1 MSEVDYGKE
10 NRDEATDR
18 ATRGEE
24 ALRGRDIEPTGE
36 SSIPDSSSEKRR

>member
-10 NRDEATDR
+10 NRDEASDR

-24 ALRGRDIEPTGE
+24 ALRGRDIEPTEE
-36 SSIPDSSSEKRR
+36 SSIPESTPEKTT